1 MVIRRRGSIQKIEF
15 EPLIRTVYLR
25 RNDALLSE
33 LEWDWSDK
41 QDDRFIFPTFEAA
54 EQKALEL
61 ISAGEAHI
69 HAVVVG
75 ELEEQLQRERNH
87 RHLSIEAAM
96 VAGADPEPLPTAGR
110 QQKPLA
116 ERVAIAKRGARTR
129 MASTR
134 AITSESDALARWEA
148 QQDGD

>member
-1 MVIRRRGSIQKIEF
+1 MVIRPRGSIQKIEF
-15 EPLIRTVYLR
+15 EPLIRTLYLR
-25 RNDALLSE
+25 RNDALLTE

-61 ISAGEAHI
+61 ISEGEAHI

-87 RHLSIEAAM
+87 RHWNVEASVEAS
-96 VAGADPEPLPTAGR
+96 ADPEPLPTAR

-129 MASTR
+129 MARTR